1 MSDVNDQYRAPW
13 GELPPDTAAVL
24 STVAE
29 GLREHVDEIADR
41 MIAVQRVEIPTYAE
55 MNDPTLVADAHS
67 VSVAVV
73 GMWLDVMSSGR
84 GLSDEELAPV
94 IEGSRRRASQGV
106 EMEPLLR
113 AYRVGIRVMWTE
125 VISSPIWKSG
135 SLDTAMGPI
144 ATGALAFAD
153 RVTTAV
159 AAAYIDET
167 AHLARE
173 REHRRSSLLNVI
185 LAGPTSEQHRAL
197 ADLAEPHYVVVAQ
210 VEEGARLARL
220 ESVGA
225 LLERQAG
232 ARLWT
237 VRHSSVVAVIFGT
250 QPRTVLRE
258 RLASLP
264 DDGRVLAFGLGNR
277 ATSTA
282 ETRASYA
289 EASEALHAGP
299 TLGMTIGR
307 VHDYAAL
314 APVLAL
320 LRDRSVAERFAA
332 TALEPFGE
340 ILSRRWALATLE
352 AFLSRGGRT
361 GQMAEA
367 LRLHPN
373 TVKYR
378 MGELAPYLPPD
389 VLDGDQ
395 AATLLLALRVHS
407 YLREHP

>member
-1 MSDVNDQYRAPW
+1 MVDPSRSPW
-13 GELPPDTAAVL
+13 GELPPETAAVL

-41 MIAVQRVEIPTYAE
+41 MIAVQRVEIPAYAE
-55 MNDPTLVADAHS
+55 MKDPTLLADAHS

-73 GMWLDVMSSGR
+73 GMWLEVMANVQS
-84 GLSDEELAPV
+84 LSDEALAPV
-94 IEGSRRRASQGV
+94 IEGARRRASQGI

-125 VISSPIWKSG
+125 VISSPIWKVG
-135 SLDTAMGPI
+135 ALDSAMGPI

-159 AAAYIDET
+159 AAAYIDEI
-167 AHLARE
+167 AHLTRE

-197 ADLAEPHYVVVAQ
+197 ADLAEPHCVVVAQ
-210 VEEGARLARL
+210 VEEGASLARL
-220 ESVGA
+220 GSVGA
-225 LLERQAG
+225 LLERRAG

-237 VRHSSVVAVIFGT
+237 VRHSSVVAVIFG
-250 QPRTVLRE
+250 
-258 RLASLP
+258 SLP
-264 DDGRVLAFGLGNR
+264 RSALRARLTGLADEGRVLAFGVGNR

-282 ETRASYA
+282 ETRASYS
-289 EASEALHAGP
+289 EAAEALHAGP
-299 TLGMTIGR
+299 ALGATPDR

-320 LRDRSVAERFAA
+320 LRDRSVAQRFSA
-332 TALEPFGE
+332 TALEPFSE
-340 ILSRRWALATLE
+340 ILSRRWALPTLE
-352 AFLSRGGRT
+352 AFLRRGGRT
-361 GQMAEA
+361 GQMAET
-367 LRLHPN
+367 LDIHPN

-378 MGELAPYLPPD
+378 MGELAPYLPD
-389 VLDGDQ
+389 DALDGDH
-395 AATLLLALRVHS
+395 AATLLLAIRVHQ
-407 YLREHP
+407 YLQERS